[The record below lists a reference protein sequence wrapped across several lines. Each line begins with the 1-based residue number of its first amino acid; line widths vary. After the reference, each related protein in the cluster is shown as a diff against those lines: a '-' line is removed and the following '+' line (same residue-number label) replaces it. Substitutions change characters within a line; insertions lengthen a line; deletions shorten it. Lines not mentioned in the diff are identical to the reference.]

1 LADWWSLLNQAE
13 LDWSDVAFDQIF
25 KFHEDRRSKFPDV
38 LDEVEKA
45 NFGDVDSLMDCWVVD
60 WDRVSNYT
68 NSHLLAPVRPGNDYW
83 VVDWDRVSNYTNS
96 HLLAPVRPGNGFVVA
111 RPDQWGV
118 H

>member
-1 LADWWSLLNQAE
+1 M
-13 LDWSDVAFDQIF
+13 
-25 KFHEDRRSKFPDV
+25 FPDV

-68 NSHLLAPVRPGNDYW
+68 NSHLLAPVRPGN
-83 VVDWDRVSNYTNS
+83 
-96 HLLAPVRPGNGFVVA
+96 GFVVA